1 MIEKINFNE
10 LKDVNIFETREIFE
24 YITSQIDKYE
34 CIDEGT
40 IESDAMFLYKAVH
53 TQNDA
58 ELDQLRQSSWLS
70 ETDNKEE
77 LLKML
82 DTISANRGKS
92 ISVILD
98 SNFKPKGIS
107 ADSSD
112 RWNEQSSS
120 SKTTIDTA
128 IQFIKD
134 NKSEINDERSVD
146 LYNLSREYELERLVK
161 MYESR

>member
-10 LKDVNIFETREIFE
+10 LKDINIFETQEIFE

-34 CIDEGT
+34 CIDEDA

-53 TQNDA
+53 TQNND

-77 LLKML
+77 LLKIL

-92 ISVILD
+92 ISVILN

-107 ADSSD
+107 VDSSD
-112 RWNEQSSS
+112 KWNEQSSS
-120 SKTTIDTA
+120 SKLTIDTA
-128 IQFIKD
+128 IQFIKN

>member
-1 MIEKINFNE
+1 
-10 LKDVNIFETREIFE
+10 
-24 YITSQIDKYE
+24 
-34 CIDEGT
+34 
-40 IESDAMFLYKAVH
+40 MFLYKAVH